1 MQNESKIHL
10 VPRPDHQF
18 LRPTL
23 RVVPRSKTRK
33 RKIAALTPQDIVR
46 ETLVIAREHSEVLAG
61 ALVSK
66 DRLLIDLVASL
77 ALARIRKAGQR

>member
-10 VPRPDHQF
+10 VPRPESQF
-18 LRPTL
+18 LRPRL
-23 RVVPRSKTRK
+23 RIVPRSKPRK
-33 RKIAALTPQDIVR
+33 RKVVMLTPQDIVR

-61 ALVSK
+61 GPVSK

-77 ALARIRKAGQR
+77 ALARLRKAGAR